1 MAKEGESAAMHDP
14 GVVDSMYAAVQS
26 ENNLLS
32 SIYLI
37 YRYVQIEIFP
47 NATHATST
55 ASSQSMALLHCS
67 AHCHGTL

>member
-14 GVVDSMYAAVQS
+14 GVADSMYAAVQS

-37 YRYVQIEIFP
+37 YRYVQIEISP
-47 NATHATST
+47 NATPT

-67 AHCHGTL
+67 AHCHDTL